1 MLWMGL
7 REWRLRGQLPRG
19 VGFLGPR
26 RPGSLYVGFT
36 PPNPIHV
43 FTHVNCP
50 PCFQTPSSDF
60 WKELRL
66 ALPRKVQY
74 RSMEGDPQTRL
85 QDDKDPML
93 IVRGRLP
100 EGRTLD
106 PELDPDPEGD
116 LGMPTSPTPDPKKLS
131 LSWREAA

>member
-1 MLWMGL
+1 MVSCPE
-7 REWRLRGQLPRG
+7 EWAFGGRGGQG
-19 VGFLGPR
+19 
-26 RPGSLYVGFT
+26 LYVLAP

-50 PCFQTPSSDF
+50 PCLQTPSSDF

-93 IVRGRLP
+93 IVRSRLP

-106 PELDPDPEGD
+106 P
-116 LGMPTSPTPDPKKLS
+116 
-131 LSWREAA
+131 